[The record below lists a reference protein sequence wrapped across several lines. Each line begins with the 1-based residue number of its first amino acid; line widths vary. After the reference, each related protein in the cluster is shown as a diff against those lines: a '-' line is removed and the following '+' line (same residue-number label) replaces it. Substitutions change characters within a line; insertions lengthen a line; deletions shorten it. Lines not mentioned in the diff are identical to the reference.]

1 MATYVHNCY
10 QTSSR
15 LFVLGGK
22 EIASDEGTTQ
32 GDITPLLN
40 MIKDEA
46 NISSRVRHVAFADD
60 LAGGGSLKELRSWWE
75 NVNKFGPL
83 LGYYPK
89 TSKSWII
96 VKNDKYDEAVNEFQN
111 TNLNITTEGHKY
123 LGGVIGSNRYN
134 EFYANSLVKGVVPR
148 NYCAIF
154 LSEIDWFLAK
164 IVIDK
169 V

>member
-22 EIASDEGTTQ
+22 EIESDEGTTQ
-32 GDITPLLN
+32 GDPMAMPIYAIGITPLLN
-40 MIKDEA
+40 IIKDEA

-89 TSKSWII
+89 
-96 VKNDKYDEAVNEFQN
+96 A
-111 TNLNITTEGHKY
+111 
-123 LGGVIGSNRYN
+123 SNR
-134 EFYANSLVKGVVPR
+134 G
-148 NYCAIF
+148 
-154 LSEIDWFLAK
+154 
-164 IVIDK
+164 
-169 V
+169 